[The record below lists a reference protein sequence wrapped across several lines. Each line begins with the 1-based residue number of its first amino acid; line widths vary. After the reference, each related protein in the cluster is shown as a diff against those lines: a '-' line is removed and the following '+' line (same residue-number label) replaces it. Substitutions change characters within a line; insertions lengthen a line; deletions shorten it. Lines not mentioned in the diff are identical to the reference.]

1 MATTQPQQSS
11 NSSAFGVSLIS
22 IIIFGVAMV
31 IFGLVI
37 GAVFTS
43 KILPEQASEQAIAT
57 DGLFQVLLSIGAMVF
72 FLVQGLLV
80 ISVIRFRKRPND
92 ITDGPNIHGNVTLEI
107 VWTIIP
113 SVIVVILAILSYVV
127 WQDNAAPRAQPN
139 FVNGE
144 PITINARGQ
153 RYAWTFDYITNVEV
167 PAEEASAVQVQDG
180 GEESAANMVS
190 FTTNQLHTYAGQNV
204 ELQMQTVDVIHSFW
218 IPAMRVKQDLLP
230 GKETTIRFTPIETE
244 DGFPYATLEGPFDL
258 LLEEDGTRETR
269 SFGDAAELI
278 VRVIGEESGGNLTR
292 VQLDTGLQGL
302 VDSSL
307 IGSTYARYRLNCAE
321 LCGGGH
327 GEMFTYLIVHPDEES
342 YLAAFYDSQVDAV
355 LNPPADPVLIGQ
367 RAITNYACAGCHTFS
382 ALGWSG
388 MTGPAL
394 DGIGDRAGD
403 RAGAVATVSNGA
415 EYLIQSLRAP
425 QDYYVPGYD
434 GVIMPTHDSTDDG
447 TNTYMPQSDLI
458 GIVAYLCSQTA
469 SGEITDSTCGL
480 ESWQADGGT
489 LADTAAVVEELTALS
504 DPYQE

>member
-1 MATTQPQQSS
+1 MATTQSQQSS

-92 ITDGPNIHGNVTLEI
+92 VTDGPNIHGNVTLEI

-127 WQDNAAPRAQPN
+127 WQDNSAPRAQPN

-153 RYAWTFDYITNVEV
+153 RFAWNFQYVTNVEL
-167 PAEEASAVQVQDG
+167 PTEEASAVQVQDG
-180 GEESAANMVS
+180 EESAANLVN
-190 FTTNQLHTYAGQNV
+190 FTTNQLHAYAGQNV
-204 ELQMQTVDVIHSFW
+204 ELHMQTTDVIHSFW

-244 DGFPYATLEGPFDL
+244 DGFPYATLQGPFDL
-258 LLEEDGTRETR
+258 LLEEDGVRETR
-269 SFGDAAELI
+269 SFGETTEMV
-278 VRVIGEESGGNLTR
+278 VRVLGEESGGNLTR
-292 VQLDTGLQGL
+292 IQLDTGLEAL
-302 VDSSL
+302 VDSNL
-307 IGSTYARYRLNCAE
+307 IGNTYARYRLNCAE

-327 GEMFTYLIVHPDEES
+327 GEMFSYLIVHPDEES
-342 YLAAFYDSQVDAV
+342 YLAAFYDPQVDAV
-355 LNPPADPVLIGQ
+355 LNPPADPIILGE
-367 RAITNYACAGCHTFS
+367 RAITAYACAGCHTLS

-388 MTGPAL
+388 QTGPAL
-394 DGIGDRAGD
+394 DGIGDRAGN
-403 RAGAVATVSNGA
+403 RATAASDINGA
-415 EYLIQSLRAP
+415 EYIIQSIRHP
-425 QDYYVPGYD
+425 QDYFVPGYT

-447 TNTYMPQSDLI
+447 NNTYMPQSDLI
-458 GIVAYLCSQTA
+458 GIAAYLCAQTA
-469 SGEITDSTCGL
+469 SGDLADSTCGL
-480 ESWQADGGT
+480 ESWQIEGGA
-489 LADTAAVVEELTALS
+489 LADTAAVVDELTVLS